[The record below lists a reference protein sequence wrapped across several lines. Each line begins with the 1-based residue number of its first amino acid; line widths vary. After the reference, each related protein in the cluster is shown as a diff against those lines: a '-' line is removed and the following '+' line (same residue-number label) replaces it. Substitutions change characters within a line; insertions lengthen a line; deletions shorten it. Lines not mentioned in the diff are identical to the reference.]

1 MEGNLKG
8 FQTMSDLK
16 RYEIG
21 VDFIAPVF
29 VPVETEVGDWVKYVD
44 YARLKAEV
52 ERLTEQK
59 EHLWNKCTP
68 HMKAG
73 YDTHELLLKEAR
85 AKAMRLE
92 AEVERL
98 TAFTTRTII
107 PNEELQAQVERLTK
121 AGDATSQRLHW
132 FCQKWGWK
140 DDDLKTLT
148 PEWNAAKEG
157 KQP

>member
-1 MEGNLKG
+1 
-8 FQTMSDLK
+8 MSEPK
-16 RYEIG
+16 RYTCKVWNTCCDRMDACLADGEK
-21 VDFIAPVF
+21 DAP
-29 VPVETEVGDWVKYVD
+29 EGEYVRYED

-73 YDTHELLLKEAR
+73 YETHELLLKQAR

-92 AEVERL
+92 KV
-98 TAFTTRTII
+98 
-107 PNEELQAQVERLTK
+107 
-121 AGDATSQRLHW
+121 GDAMAKAINEPFIDPSI
-132 FCQKWGWK
+132 GWDTK
-140 DDDLKTLT
+140 HLARC
-148 PEWNAAKEG
+148 WNAAKEG